1 MKKLKTIAALIFCAL
16 LSLNPLVAQELPQ
29 PSPNAEVKQRIGLTD
44 VTVVYSRPSVKGRE
58 IFGKLV
64 PYGEIWRTGANSNT
78 LITFT
83 DDVKI
88 NGTSVKA
95 GTYSF
100 FTFPD
105 KTEWKVV
112 LNSVTDGWGEGKYD
126 EKNNV
131 LTTTVKAGKGIFQE
145 SMRFTFEKLQPTH
158 GSLVL
163 AWAEVY
169 IELKI
174 DVDVAKKALENIEK
188 AMAEA
193 TDKNKAGVYR
203 NAAKY
208 YLDNKLDL
216 EKALTWI
223 NESIAAQ
230 EYWYTYWVKADIQH
244 AKGDNAGAVAS
255 AKKAIEL
262 GEAGAKESGKPFGYK
277 EKIEASIA
285 TYK

>member
-1 MKKLKTIAALIFCAL
+1 MKKLKTIVALMSCAL
-16 LSLNPLVAQELPQ
+16 LSLNTFVAQELPQ
-29 PSPNAEVKQRIGLTD
+29 PSPNAEIKQRIGLTD
-44 VTVVYSRPSVKGRE
+44 VTIVYSRPSVKGRE

-64 PYGEIWRTGANSNT
+64 PYGEIWRTGANTNT
-78 LITFT
+78 LISFS

-88 NGTSVKA
+88 NGNSVKA

-100 FTFPD
+100 FTFPG

-112 LNSVTDGWGEGKYD
+112 LNSVTDGWGDGKYD

-131 LTTTVKAGKGIFQE
+131 LTTTVKSGKGIMQE

-193 TDKNKAGVYR
+193 TEKNKAGVYR

-208 YLDNKLDL
+208 YLDNKIDL
-216 EKALTWI
+216 EKSLTWI

-244 AKGDNAGAVAS
+244 AKGDNAGAIAS

-277 EKIEASIA
+277 EKIEASIT

>member
-1 MKKLKTIAALIFCAL
+1 MKKLKSIAALSFCAL
-16 LSLNPLVAQELPQ
+16 LSLNTLFAQELPQ
-29 PSPNAEVKQRIGLTD
+29 PSPAAEVKQRIGLTD
-44 VTVVYSRPSVKGRE
+44 ISIVYSRPSVKGRE
-58 IFGKLV
+58 IFGGLV
-64 PYGEIWRTGANSNT
+64 PFDEIWRTGANTNT
-78 LITFT
+78 LITFS

-88 NGTSVKA
+88 NGTAVKA

-100 FTFPD
+100 FTFPG
-105 KTEWKVV
+105 KTDWKVV

-131 LTTTVKAGKGIFQE
+131 LTTTVKAGKGIMQE

-174 DVDVAKKALENIEK
+174 DVDVDKKALANIEK

-216 EKALTWI
+216 EKSLAWI
-223 NESIAAQ
+223 NESITAQ

>member
-1 MKKLKTIAALIFCAL
+1 MKTLKTIVILTFCTL
-16 LSLNPLVAQELPQ
+16 LSLNPLFAQELPQ
-29 PSPNAEVKQRIGLTD
+29 PSPSAEVKQRIGLTD
-44 VTVVYSRPSVKGRE
+44 VTINYSRPSVKGRE

-64 PYGEIWRTGANSNT
+64 PFGELWRTGANANT
-78 LITFT
+78 LITFS

-88 NGTSVKA
+88 NGIAVKA
-95 GTYSF
+95 GRYSF
-100 FTFPD
+100 FTIPG
-105 KTEWKVV
+105 KTEWKVII
-112 LNSVTDGWGEGKYD
+112 NSSTDGWGDGKYD

-131 LTTTVKAGKGIFQE
+131 FTATVKPGKGIFQE

-174 DVDVAKKALENIEK
+174 DVDVDKKALANIEK

-244 AKGDNAGAVAS
+244 AKGDNAGAIAS